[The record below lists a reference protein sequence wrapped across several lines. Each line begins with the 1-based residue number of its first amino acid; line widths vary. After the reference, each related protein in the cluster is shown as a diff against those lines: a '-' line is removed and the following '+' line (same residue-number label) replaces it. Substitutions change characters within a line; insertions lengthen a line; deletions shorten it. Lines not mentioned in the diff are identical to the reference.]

1 MGLAIGGC
9 ANQPGSHSGSARAD
23 QGTLSTDRP
32 HASTAPATRPAEVV
46 ARVEGDVITLDQ
58 LRKPLFKAYGL
69 NVLLHLVQLDLAQR
83 QAAKAGLAITDQDVA
98 QERSWTVAQM
108 FQGAD
113 DKLKTDLDDA
123 VAKKDTKRAD
133 ELRQAISDQNKRLLD
148 QFLAQQH
155 ISEPEFDL
163 VMRANAYLRKVA
175 TSQMPTITEE
185 NLKEAWKAQYGEKV
199 VIRHIQLANLQEV
212 AQAKAKLKAG
222 EPFEQVARQMSRNE
236 RTRAL
241 GGELPPFSRN
251 ATDIPEEFKRV
262 AFDLKVGEVSDPVL
276 AEGSYH
282 LLKLE
287 RRIAPK
293 AVKFEDVKQAVRKT
307 LIERWTA
314 ARINQL
320 RQQLAQAALHSMKI
334 EDPILREQF
343 QQRLDAQN
351 AVIKDK
357 DAIRRELLE
366 KKTEAPA
373 ATQPATQAATAP
385 ATRP

>member
-1 MGLAIGGC
+1 L
-9 ANQPGSHSGSARAD
+9 P
-23 QGTLSTDRP
+23 
-32 HASTAPATRPAEVV
+32 STAPTTRPDVVV
-46 ARVEGDVITLDQ
+46 ATVDGDVITMEQ
-58 LRKPLFKAYGL
+58 LRVPLFKAYGL
-69 NVLLHLVQLDLAQR
+69 NVLLHLVQLDLAKR
-83 QAAKAGLAITDQDVA
+83 DAAKMGVTIIPQDVTR
-98 QERSWTVAQM
+98 ERDWTVAQM

-113 DKLKTDLDDA
+113 DKLQTDLDDA
-123 VAKKDTKRAD
+123 IAKKDTKRAD
-133 ELRQAISDQNKRLLD
+133 ELRQQISQQNRRLLE
-148 QFLAQQH
+148 QFLSQQH

-163 VMRANAYLRKVA
+163 VMQANAYLRKVA
-175 TSQMPTITEE
+175 TAQMPKITEE

-222 EPFEQVARQMSRNE
+222 EPFEQVAREMSRNE

-262 AFDLKVGEVSDPVL
+262 AFDLKVGQVSDPVL

-287 RRIAPK
+287 RRIPPK
-293 AVKFEDVKQAVRKT
+293 AVKFEDVKDSVRKT

-320 RQQLAQAALHSMKI
+320 RRELGQAALKSMKI
-334 EDPILREQF
+334 EDPILRAQF
-343 QQRLDAQN
+343 QERIDAQN
-351 AVIKDK
+351 DVIKDK

-366 KKTEAPA
+366 KKPQTAPA
-373 ATQPATQAATAP
+373 TVPATAPASQPATAP